1 MKKIQME
8 SLVTQIATRSR
19 SANFYFADLGL
30 MLPNPD
36 TVLKAIGKD
45 ITVYRDMRSD
55 ALIGGNVRRRKGA
68 VKALKWGVNDAKAK
82 KGSAAF
88 IQDVFA
94 DLDMDRI
101 ISEMLDATLYGYQPM
116 EIVPQKVGSFIV
128 PGDIIGKPPEWFF
141 FDALNQ
147 LRFRSKDDPVYGELI
162 PEGRFLLPRQEATY
176 ANPYGQA
183 DMSLCFW
190 DNAFMKG
197 GLKFWVTFAEKY
209 GSPWVIGKHP
219 RNTDVLE
226 TDELLEQ
233 LADMVQDA
241 VAVIPDDSSV
251 QIIESAGKGASADVY
266 ERLLMYCRSNINY
279 ALLGQNQSSEASSTH
294 ASSQAGLEVTG
305 DIRDSDAKIVTS
317 TINSLIRWIWEMNF
331 NDKARPEFSMWEQ
344 EAVDKVLAER
354 DKTLVEAG
362 AEFTPAYFKRTYG
375 LQDGDLVEKTAPSSG
390 LPVAFAEG
398 DSATFP
404 DQEALD
410 AALAS
415 LADGK
420 MHDQAVAMLKP
431 LVQLIS
437 DSADYTEAMDKL
449 ATLFPKL
456 DTAGLEEAL
465 ARAMFVAELWG
476 QVNGDD

>member
-1 MKKIQME
+1 MKKAQME
-8 SLVTQIATRSR
+8 SLVTQNATRSR
-19 SANFYFADLGL
+19 SANFYFSDLGL

-68 VKALKWGVNDAKAK
+68 VKALKWGVADAKAK

-141 FDALNQ
+141 FDAANQ
-147 LRFRSKDDPVYGELI
+147 LRFRSKADPVYGELV
-162 PEGRFLLPRQEATY
+162 PDRFLLPRQEATY
-176 ANPYGQA
+176 ANPYGMA
-183 DMSLCFW
+183 DMSMCFW
-190 DNAFMKG
+190 PNAFMKG
-197 GLKFWVTFAEKY
+197 GMKFWVTCAEKY
-209 GSPWVIGKHP
+209 GSAWVIGKHP
-219 RNTDVLE
+219 RNTKVEE
-226 TDELLEQ
+226 TDELLER

-251 QIIESAGKGASADVY
+251 QIIESSGKGASADMY
-266 ERLLMYCRSNINY
+266 ERLLMFCRSEVNY
-279 ALLGQNQSSEASSTH
+279 ALLGQNQSSEATSNR
-294 ASSQAGLEVTG
+294 ASAQAGLEVTG

-317 TINSLIRWIWEMNF
+317 TVNSLIRWIWEMNF

-354 DKTLVEAG
+354 DKTLSEAG
-362 AEFTPAYFKRTYG
+362 AKFTPAYFKRAYS
-375 LQDGDLVEKTAPSSG
+375 LQDGDLDETTPSSS

-415 LADGK
+415 LAENKLQG
-420 MHDQAVAMLKP
+420 QAADMLKP
-431 LVQLIS
+431 LVQLINDSS
-437 DSADYTEAMDKL
+437 DYVEAMGKL
-449 ATLFPKL
+449 AALFPKL

-465 ARAMFVAELWG
+465 TRAMFVAELWG
-476 QVNGDD
+476 QANGDD